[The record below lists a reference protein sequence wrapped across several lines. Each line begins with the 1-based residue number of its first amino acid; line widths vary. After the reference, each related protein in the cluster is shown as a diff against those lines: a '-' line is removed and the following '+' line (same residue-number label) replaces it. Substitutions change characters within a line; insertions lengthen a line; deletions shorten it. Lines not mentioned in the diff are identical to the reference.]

1 MIAEL
6 AVINASIAV
15 IKETVNHGQDI
26 ISAGKA
32 IADFFDNKQRL
43 EKRVQEKGQSDME
56 AYLALVE
63 AKQAEAE
70 LREILAL
77 TGHLHD
83 FYEFQKRRREEREKK
98 RLADI
103 RAKKQKAKKIK
114 EIVLAS
120 IIIIGTLSAVGI
132 VIWLLWLVKN
142 KGAI

>member
-6 AVINASIAV
+6 VAINAAIAV
-15 IKETVNHGQDI
+15 IKETANHGKDI
-26 ISAGKA
+26 ISCGQQ
-32 IADFFDNKQRL
+32 IASFFDNKTKL

-70 LREILAL
+70 LREILAF

-83 FYEFQKRRREEREKK
+83 FYAFQRQRKEQRKK
-98 RLADI
+98 EHLAQV
-103 RAKKQKAKKIK
+103 RAKQKKAKQIK
-114 EIVLAS
+114 EIALAS
-120 IIIIGTLSAVGI
+120 LIIIGTLSAIGI
-132 VIWLLWLVKN
+132 LVWLLWLMKN